1 MKKNSTFKDYY
12 DYMQGIYGIDN
23 KIIYKRDSS
32 KLLVDLYNKKIVE
45 NKYSSSIQGKLER
58 KYLID
63 KDGKSASFFTNKNDI
78 ITVKEEKKIL
88 FFCGQMYSILKLVFT
103 DSKNNSKEKLEINK
117 EYNSKYSFVIEHL
130 KTNGIVSA
138 LIYGYKIDEG
148 NKHFRTYEL
157 MEYNPNLGALNF
169 ILMMSPEL
177 AYQEIEQYLSDFK
190 SNEKICEVDNKN
202 KILQAGFD
210 LKTSFRKSKNQNK
223 K

>member
-1 MKKNSTFKDYY
+1 
-12 DYMQGIYGIDN
+12 MQGIYGIDN